1 MFYRNRV
8 LEPTRIRMSA
18 PDCGDSTV
26 TVLVA
31 DDSPEVLDLQRQAL
45 ESAGYRV
52 LTARDGL
59 EGVLEFCRHDDE
71 IDVVVLDAMMPH
83 VDGVEAFKAIRGIQY
98 EAKVILTTG
107 HDNFDTPERWIGIGF
122 TGFLKKPY
130 GLRELVQQVR
140 EAVAA

>member
-1 MFYRNRV
+1 LSSNNKVVENPRV
-8 LEPTRIRMSA
+8 SMSV
-18 PDCGDSTV
+18 PDCLGPTV

-31 DDSPEVLDLQRQAL
+31 DDSPEVLDLMRHAL

-59 EGVLEFCRHDDE
+59 EGVLEFCRHDEE
-71 IDVVVLDAMMPH
+71 IHVVVLDAMMPH
-83 VDGVEAFKAIRGIQY
+83 VDGVEAFKAIRGVQY

-107 HDNFDTPERWIGIGF
+107 HDNFDTPDRWTGIGF
-122 TGFLKKPY
+122 AGFLKKPY

-140 EAVAA
+140 DAVAA